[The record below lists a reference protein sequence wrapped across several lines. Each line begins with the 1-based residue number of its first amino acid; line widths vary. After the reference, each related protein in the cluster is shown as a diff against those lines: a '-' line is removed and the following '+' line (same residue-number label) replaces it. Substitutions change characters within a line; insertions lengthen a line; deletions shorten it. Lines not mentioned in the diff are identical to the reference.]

1 MQPWY
6 AMLPQNFAIRVRRR
20 VPTGAVISGSNPPPV
35 TIHTWLLS
43 AYNSRNPVVV
53 EKAVP
58 PLGLVGRPYKQA
70 KDGDEW
76 VLTFELGHSLQRAV
90 FSSVIPS
97 ARTRAL
103 KREYGIPSAQREIEN
118 STGYMQR
125 FLRSWVFLDRLL
137 ALQKNRRRTFVGRS
151 FVTGKYDMS
160 ERSSSKR
167 ARGGVRHKSGDRYQS
182 DTQQNNYRSHDQKN
196 DRQGSDRQGGG
207 GNYRNNNNNNYSRDN
222 NRFPAGPVYLS
233 EGIYSP
239 SDCHHIGLRHP
250 GGSVVVAACTY
261 FWLQMSRLVIFSG
274 TARRTLVLVRLV
286 HADKKQTHRPVYYAL
301 TQDQAANT
309 ISLLTKIRSVN
320 ALPLDMC
327 DLTIISGIDWLAA
340 HRATI
345 DCHSR
350 RVIFGDIHA
359 PEFIYHGSLP
369 GKSMKIISA
378 LKARTL
384 LSHGCEGFL
393 ATIHDTTSDVSS
405 IHDQP
410 IVSEFQD
417 VFPEELPGIPPIR
430 DVEFNIEL
438 IPGAEPI
445 SKAPYRM
452 APIELKELKDQ
463 LQELLERG
471 FIRPSVSPWGAP
483 VLFVK
488 KKDGSM
494 RLCIDYREL
503 NKITIRNRYPLPRID
518 DLFDQ
523 LQGAKHFSKIDL
535 RSGYHQLRV
544 KEQDISKTSFSTRY
558 GHYEFLVMPFGL
570 TNAPAVFMDLIN
582 RVFHEFLDK
591 FVIVFIDD
599 ILVFSKSKEE
609 HEEHL
614 RTVLQ
619 ILRQEKLYAKFS
631 KCEFWLSK
639 VAFLGHIVSTEGI
652 TMDPAKVEAITKW
665 PRPTYVT
672 EVRSFLGLAG
682 YYRGF
687 VEGSSR
693 LALPLT
699 KPMRKGEKFVWNEE
713 REKIFEELKQRL
725 ISTPILTLPSDSD
738 GFQIFRNASFIRAL
752 IVHSCSMG
760 KKFPMFHVS

>member
-1 MQPWY
+1 MSNLNRYRLYLLYDMNLTSRHGNRNSGARHDQRNRGS
-6 AMLPQNFAIRVRRR
+6 QQSR
-20 VPTGAVISGSNPPPV
+20 VPS
-35 TIHTWLLS
+35 
-43 AYNSRNPVVV
+43 
-53 EKAVP
+53 E
-58 PLGLVGRPYKQA
+58 
-70 KDGDEW
+70 
-76 VLTFELGHSLQRAV
+76 
-90 FSSVIPS
+90 
-97 ARTRAL
+97 
-103 KREYGIPSAQREIEN
+103 
-118 STGYMQR
+118 GYTYL
-125 FLRSWVFLDRLL
+125 FATHVD
-137 ALQKNRRRTFVGRS
+137 V
-151 FVTGKYDMS
+151 
-160 ERSSSKR
+160 
-167 ARGGVRHKSGDRYQS
+167 
-182 DTQQNNYRSHDQKN
+182 DTQES
-196 DRQGSDRQGGG
+196 
-207 GNYRNNNNNNYSRDN
+207 
-222 NRFPAGPVYLS
+222 
-233 EGIYSP
+233 I
-239 SDCHHIGLRHP
+239 
-250 GGSVVVAACTY
+250 VVLLVLASNVA
-261 FWLQMSRLVIFSG
+261 RLVIFSG
-274 TARRTLVLVRLV
+274 TARRILVLVRLV
-286 HADKKQTHRPVYYAL
+286 MLTRSQTHQAVSLPLLRIRPPILQFASCFTMTPILLDHVLCISTPMKDSARITHVYRDL
-301 TQDQAANT
+301 PLQFDD
-309 ISLLTKIRSVN
+309 KIRSVN

-327 DLTIISGIDWLAA
+327 EFDIILGIDWLAA

-544 KEQDISKTSFSTRY
+544 KEQDISKTAFRTRY

-570 TNAPAVFMDLIN
+570 TNAPAVFMDLMN

-619 ILRQEKLYAKFS
+619 ILRQEKLYAK
-631 KCEFWLSK
+631 C
-639 VAFLGHIVSTEGI
+639 
-652 TMDPAKVEAITKW
+652 
-665 PRPTYVT
+665 
-672 EVRSFLGLAG
+672 
-682 YYRGF
+682 
-687 VEGSSR
+687 
-693 LALPLT
+693 
-699 KPMRKGEKFVWNEE
+699 
-713 REKIFEELKQRL
+713 
-725 ISTPILTLPSDSD
+725 
-738 GFQIFRNASFIRAL
+738 GFQILVDDSKKGTWLCTHAAWDKEVGYDSGYPVEEDDYSWTLRKAQKDDGRQ
-752 IVHSCSMG
+752 SCSDKDAITISSNTFGGSDDACLEDGMIYPSDVLPG
-760 KKFPMFHVS
+760 LPGLRGSYDDIWVVVGSLD